1 MRRVTVKMAQ
11 RDSATKSMDNINRKM
26 MHMKQEKENLNDKVE
41 TLDAKVKSLEEVIE
55 ARDEEIMKL
64 TRRLEQI
71 TEDLDVSTRNLDQA
85 NKELAEYEKLVR
97 EAELEVS
104 ALQRQCSGKEEALDT
119 TEERILLAQEKFAEA
134 SEAREDSDRG
144 RKVLES
150 RCALDAERIKKLEQ
164 QLSEAQMI
172 ARTLTRNTTKCPRS
186 CLPSRLRPSG
196 PTIVFPRPGENHGAH
211 RGVQGRRRQHE
222 VSGSLRSRRFGQGG
236 IFRGNHP
243 RSYPKTQGRRNPRQR
258 G

>member
-1 MRRVTVKMAQ
+1 MG
-11 RDSATKSMDNINRKM
+11 
-26 MHMKQEKENLNDKVE
+26 VE

-150 RCALDAERIKKLEQ
+150 RCALDAEAERADDRLTDDQSRIMELTEECKVVADNMKSLEA
-164 QLSEAQMI
+164 SEAVALAKEESFEEIIRDLTQRLKD
-172 ARTLTRNTTKCPRS
+172 AETRASEGEKQVSTLSKDSENAEKELGTWMDKHAAIYRELETTYNEM
-186 CLPSRLRPSG
+186 SG
-196 PTIVFPRPGENHGAH
+196 
-211 RGVQGRRRQHE
+211 
-222 VSGSLRSRRFGQGG
+222 
-236 IFRGNHP
+236 
-243 RSYPKTQGRRNPRQR
+243 Y
-258 G
+258 